1 MKQTLKNLHRVAT
14 TKEIIHYH
22 KHETDTKKPAQI
34 RYH

>member
-1 MKQTLKNLHRVAT
+1 MKQTLNLYSFAT

-22 KHETDTKKPAQI
+22 KHETDTNIPVQI